1 VWRSRGVAPAR
12 GQFPVPGWPGA
23 RPKLTAVRALH
34 LGPVLAAAA
43 AAVLCLAMAGCAS
56 FNRAFGKR
64 EAVVQFRP
72 DTPAAEMLKVRAACS
87 HLPAAKPEPIPRHV
101 RKIDLPDDIRFEV
114 SQASD
119 AQIARLTQCLDRF
132 PSVVGIELTSPS
144 GD

>member
-1 VWRSRGVAPAR
+1 
-12 GQFPVPGWPGA
+12 
-23 RPKLTAVRALH
+23 
-34 LGPVLAAAA
+34 
-43 AAVLCLAMAGCAS
+43 MAGCAS

-64 EAVVQFRP
+64 EAVVQFQP
-72 DTPAAEMLKVRAACS
+72 DTPAAEMLRARAACS

-101 RKIDLPDDIRFEV
+101 LKIDLPDNIRFEV